1 MARPKVWPGSEMSK
15 PIFVR
20 LPMEAFEILEDEAY
34 EQDKPVASVIRKIV
48 CDHYGVIKP
57 PLPRKKKAKK

>member
-1 MARPKVWPGSEMSK
+1 MSK

-20 LPMEAFEILEDEAY
+20 LPMEAFEIVEDEAY

-48 CDHYGVIKP
+48 CDHYGIIKP
-57 PLPRKKKAKK
+57 PIPRKKKAKK